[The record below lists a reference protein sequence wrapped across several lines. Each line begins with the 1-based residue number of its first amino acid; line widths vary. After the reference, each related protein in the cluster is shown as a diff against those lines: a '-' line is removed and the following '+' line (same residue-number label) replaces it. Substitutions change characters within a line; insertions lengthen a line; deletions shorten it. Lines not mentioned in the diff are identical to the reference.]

1 VVLYNLQDSYNHY
14 ISTIFSVSVVL
25 ICSFFML
32 NLLLAVVMDSFK
44 NQVSPEET
52 RRQIDEV

>member
-1 VVLYNLQDSYNHY
+1 
-14 ISTIFSVSVVL
+14 
-25 ICSFFML
+25 ML